1 MKQENRM
8 QLSRR
13 AFLHALGMASGVTLL
28 AACAPAPST
37 APAASN
43 EAAPAS
49 EEQVVNFLWT
59 DATNTHQPLIQD
71 FETARGIKVNQTQVQ
86 YNQLLDKITT
96 SIQGGADV
104 DVIEMDTI
112 WTAQFASAGWVD
124 DISDRITGFSAQRRD
139 LQRQIVWY
147 ALVQ

>member
-1 MKQENRM
+1 MKQENRI

-13 AFLHALGMASGVTLL
+13 AFLHALGIAGGVTLL
-28 AACAPAPST
+28 AACAPAPSA

-43 EAAPAS
+43 AATPAS

-71 FETARGIKVNQTQVQ
+71 FETATGIKVNQTQVQ

-112 WTAQFASAGWVD
+112 
-124 DISDRITGFSAQRRD
+124 
-139 LQRQIVWY
+139 
-147 ALVQ
+147 